1 MIKPTNEQIDEAAVA
16 AVLVFKD
23 NEGASVQELEEIAE
37 VVQRALRE
45 HFAWR
50 HE

>member
-23 NEGASVQELEEIAE
+23 NDGVTVSELEEIAE
-37 VVQRALRE
+37 VVQRALRD

-50 HE
+50 KE